1 MDLGLKDKVVVITG
15 SSRGIGY
22 AIARAFA
29 SEGSKVVITSTK
41 KEVAE
46 SIAKSLSDE
55 FSIDALGLKQN
66 VSSSESSKSVVD
78 SVIEKYSCIDV
89 LVNNAGIT
97 NDMLVI
103 QMTDNDW
110 SSVIDTNLS
119 GAFYTTREC
128 IKYMLKRRSGK
139 VINIS
144 SIVGK
149 NGNAAQVNYA
159 ASKAGLIG
167 MTKAMAKEFAGRS
180 INVNAIAPGFIET
193 DMTNALPENVVNKIK
208 EATPLKRFGN
218 GKNVADATLFLASH
232 LSDYITGEV
241 IAVDGGMSM

>member
-1 MDLGLKDKVVVITG
+1 MDLRLKDKVVLITG
-15 SSRGIGY
+15 GTRGIGY

-29 SEGSKVVITSTK
+29 SEGSKVIVTSTK
-41 KEVAE
+41 EETAE
-46 SIAKSLSDE
+46 NIAKSLSDE
-55 FSIDALGLKQN
+55 FNIESLGIVQN
-66 VSSSESSKSVVD
+66 VASSESCKKVIEK
-78 SVIEKYSCIDV
+78 VIEKYSCIDV
-89 LVNNAGIT
+89 LINNAGIT

-103 QMTDNDW
+103 QMTDDNW

-119 GAFYTTREC
+119 GTFYTTREC
-128 IKYMLKRRSGK
+128 VKYMLKSRKGRI
-139 VINIS
+139 INIS
-144 SIVGK
+144 SVVGK

-159 ASKAGLIG
+159 ASKSGIIG
-167 MTKAMAKEFAGRS
+167 MTKAMAKEFAGRN

-193 DMTNALPENVVNKIK
+193 DMTSILPENISNKIK
-208 EATPLKRFGN
+208 EATPLKRFGD

>member
-1 MDLGLKDKVVVITG
+1 MDLALKDKVVLITG
-15 SSRGIGY
+15 GSRGIGY
-22 AIARAFA
+22 AVARAFA
-29 SEGSKVVITSTK
+29 SEGSKVIITSTK

-46 SIAKSLSDE
+46 SVAKSLSDE
-55 FSIDALGLKQN
+55 FSIDALGLEQN
-66 VSSSESSKSVVD
+66 VASSESSKNVVD

-97 NDMLVI
+97 NDMLVM

-119 GAFYTTREC
+119 GSFYIIREC
-128 IKYMLKRRSGK
+128 TKYMLKRRSGK
-139 VINIS
+139 IINMS
-144 SIVGK
+144 SVVGK

-159 ASKAGLIG
+159 ASKAGVIG
-167 MTKAMAKEFAGRS
+167 MTKAMAKEFAGRN

-193 DMTNALPENVVNKIK
+193 DMTGVLPENVRTKIK
-208 EATPLKRFGN
+208 EATPLKRFGD

-241 IAVDGGMSM
+241 IAVDGGMSI

>member
-1 MDLGLKDKVVVITG
+1 MDLGLKDKVVLITG
-15 SSRGIGY
+15 GSRGIGY
-22 AIARAFA
+22 AVARAFA
-29 SEGSKVVITSTK
+29 SEGSKVIITSTK

-46 SIAKSLSDE
+46 SVAKSLSDE
-55 FSIDALGLKQN
+55 FGIDALGLEQN
-66 VSSSESSKSVVD
+66 VASSESSKNVVD

-97 NDMLVI
+97 KDMLVM

-119 GAFYTTREC
+119 GSFYTIREC
-128 IKYMLKRRSGK
+128 TKYMLKRRSGK
-139 VINIS
+139 IINMS
-144 SIVGK
+144 SVVGK

-159 ASKAGLIG
+159 ASKAGVIG
-167 MTKAMAKEFAGRS
+167 MTKAMAKEFAGRN

-193 DMTNALPENVVNKIK
+193 DMTGVLPENVRTKIK
-208 EATPLKRFGN
+208 EATPLKRFGD

-241 IAVDGGMSM
+241 IAVDGGMSI

>member
-1 MDLGLKDKVVVITG
+1 MDLDLKDKVVIITG
-15 SSRGIGY
+15 ASRGIGY
-22 AIARAFA
+22 AVARAFA
-29 SEGSKVVITSTK
+29 SEGSKVVLTSTK
-41 KEVAE
+41 KETAE
-46 SIAKSLSDE
+46 NIAKSLSDE
-55 FSIDALGLKQN
+55 FGVDTLGLEQN

-97 NDMLVI
+97 KDMLVI

-128 IKYMLKRRSGK
+128 IKHMLKRRRGK

-144 SIVGK
+144 SVVGK

-167 MTKAMAKEFAGRS
+167 MTKAMAKEFAGRG

-193 DMTNALPENVVNKIK
+193 DMTDVLPENVVSKIK